1 MIHFWTLCRATNTAP
16 TARTWNIVIGLFP
29 NQFTHFNRKICGQIF
44 LDIPKLIDTQ
54 IPNANLQSNIKFISS
69 ILCYFFFGRTLVS
82 NSTGKLKRVQFA
94 ICKHCSQSKMQNV
107 LIFSM
112 LFDGTGFLHFHRK
125 IQHEIVKIR
134 CAFFHTRESVNSS
147 TPPGSYSLYADHFMF
162 IVLPIDSSCLET
174 TFQLNDRIGA
184 SFVV

>member
-1 MIHFWTLCRATNTAP
+1 MRSNIPLHTKTDRHSNTKRESPIEYKIHFEYFML
-16 TARTWNIVIGLFP
+16 
-29 NQFTHFNRKICGQIF
+29 
-44 LDIPKLIDTQ
+44 
-54 IPNANLQSNIKFISS
+54 
-69 ILCYFFFGRTLVS
+69 FFFGRALVP
-82 NSTGKLKRVQFA
+82 NSTGKLKRVHFA
-94 ICKHCSQSKMQNV
+94 ICIHCSQSKMQNV

-147 TPPGSYSLYADHFMF
+147 TPPGSYLLYADHFMF